1 MIIVVASDKYK
12 GSLSAT
18 RVCNIISKT
27 IRKLDPSVEVRMNPM
42 ADGGEGT
49 VETLVE
55 SLGGKIFEADV
66 MSPLGDNI
74 RAGFGIIGDMAVIE
88 MSAASGYG
96 LVPENKKNP
105 MLTTTYGTGQLI
117 NKALEMGA
125 KKVIV
130 GIGGSAT
137 NDAGMGMAQALG
149 YEFIGAGGQL
159 LGYGGRQLA
168 KLEKINTVN
177 ANSLLEKTEIEV
189 ASDVKNPLYGK
200 RGAAYV
206 YGPQKGADPDMVEE
220 LDRGLKNFARVV
232 SKEMGIDLSGIP
244 GAGAAGGLG
253 AGLIAFASAK
263 IRPGTDIV
271 AEITGLEEKIK
282 GADLVITGEGSFD
295 RQTFYGKSP
304 YGVAEIAFK
313 HGVPAISING
323 SILAGREDI
332 KKEKSSMFCG
342 NFSIIKKP
350 MKLEEAVRNAPGLLE
365 DITTEV
371 ISFYLS
377 VLKNRDHK

>member
-27 IRKLDPSVEVRMNPM
+27 IRKLDPSVEVRINPM

-88 MSAASGYG
+88 MSAASGYI

-125 KKVIV
+125 KKIIV

-149 YEFIGAGGQL
+149 YEFIGVGGQL

-253 AGLIAFASAK
+253 AGLIAFAGAK

-271 AEITGLEEKIK
+271 AEITGLEKKIK

>member
-27 IRKLDPSVEVRMNPM
+27 IKKIDPSIEVRINPM

-55 SLGGKIFEADV
+55 SLGGKIAEADV
-66 MSPLGDNI
+66 TGPLGDKI
-74 RAGFGIIGDMAVIE
+74 RAGFGIIGDTAVIE
-88 MSAASGYG
+88 MSAASGYV
-96 LVPENKKNP
+96 LVPENKRNP

-117 NKALEMGA
+117 KKALEMGI
-125 KKVIV
+125 KKIIV

-137 NDAGMGMAQALG
+137 TDGGMGMAQALG
-149 YEFIGAGGQL
+149 YEFTGAGGEV
-159 LGYGGRQLA
+159 LGYGGRQLK
-168 KLEKINTVN
+168 KLKKIKTAN
-177 ANSLLEKTEIEV
+177 ANSLLRVTEIEV
-189 ASDVKNPLYGK
+189 ASDVENPLYGK

-206 YGPQKGADPDMVEE
+206 YGPQKGADPDMVKE

-232 SKEMGIDLSGIP
+232 SEEMGVDLSDIP

-253 AGLIAFASAK
+253 AGLAAFTGAK
-263 IRPGTDIV
+263 IRPGSDIV
-271 AEITGLEEKIK
+271 AGLTGLEEKIK
-282 GADLVITGEGSFD
+282 GADLVITGEGSMD
-295 RQTFYGKSP
+295 GQTFYGKSP
-304 YGVAEIAFK
+304 CGVAKIAFK

-323 SILAGREDI
+323 SILTGRKDI
-332 KKEKSSMFCG
+332 KKEQSLLFCG
-342 NFSIIKKP
+342 NFSIVKKP
-350 MKLEEAVRNAPGLLE
+350 MQLEEAIRNAPGLLE
-365 DITTEV
+365 DVTAEI

-377 VLKNRDHK
+377 ILKKRDIK